1 MLESSS
7 RSVFFFVGMSALAG
21 CGPSDETP
29 GGVGGAGASAGSGAT
44 SGSGGVMPQ
53 AGSGGGAQGG
63 SGGASAGGADAPAGT
78 GGSGQAGAGGSAQAG
93 VGGSSGAQPVSF
105 ERDVK
110 PLFEG
115 CVTCHYTGSLVI
127 DIEAPFTP
135 VTGLVDSDNTWAI
148 AHPEGNTP
156 AKNVAPGEPE
166 NSFLLQKLADE
177 ALDPGTAG
185 EKMPWQVPRVT
196 AEELMAFRDWIAGGA
211 LNDATFTTTIRPI
224 IGTEGKFGGKC
235 IHCHRAGGERPN
247 LTDPFDPETG
257 AVGVEAMR
265 SDFNVIEPGVPDES
279 FLIVKISSE
288 ALPPT
293 QGLPMPAHF
302 PRLTA
307 AEVEVVRTWI
317 AEGAEDN

>member
-1 MLESSS
+1 
-7 RSVFFFVGMSALAG
+7 
-21 CGPSDETP
+21 
-29 GGVGGAGASAGSGAT
+29 
-44 SGSGGVMPQ
+44 MPQ
-53 AGSGGGAQGG
+53 AGAGGGGAQGG
-63 SGGASAGGADAPAGT
+63 A
-78 GGSGQAGAGGSAQAG
+78 
-93 VGGSSGAQPVSF
+93 GGSSGAQPVSF
-105 ERDVK
+105 ATHVK

-156 AKNVAPGEPE
+156 AKNVAPGDPD
-166 NSFLLQKLADE
+166 NSFLIQKLADE

-247 LTDPFDPETG
+247 LTDPFDPATG
-257 AVGVEAMR
+257 AVGVDAMR
-265 SDFNVIEPGVPDES
+265 SDFKVIEPGVPDES

-288 ALPPT
+288 TLPPT

-302 PRLTA
+302 PRLTSP
-307 AEVEVVRTWI
+307 EVEVVRTWI
-317 AEGAEDN
+317 AEGAQNN